1 VQWQDGNSVNPRTVT
16 LTQDTVLT
24 AFFAVNSYHVTLSS
38 NDSTLGTMQGGGDY
52 DYLSQVTI
60 SATAAQHCHFVQW
73 SDGNTTN
80 PRLLTLTCD
89 TAFTALFERDQQYQ
103 IVVAANDST
112 RGSVAGGGQ
121 YYLGET
127 VAIAATANEHY
138 YFAQWSDGVSTN
150 PRVVTVTGDATYT
163 AVFEPMMYTLTV
175 AANDYAMGQV
185 TGSGSYAYGTTVTIE
200 ARAFGGY
207 RFTGWDDGVLEE
219 QRTVTVTADAT
230 YTALFESNVG
240 IEEVA
245 AEGYK
250 VSIRNGR
257 IVVEGVA
264 EEEVQIYDLSGR
276 RHLIGEQLPAGAY
289 LVRIGNQIVKK
300 VVVIR

>member
-1 VQWQDGNSVNPRTVT
+1 MLDVARFEP
-16 LTQDTVLT
+16 
-24 AFFAVNSYHVTLSS
+24 
-38 NDSTLGTMQGGGDY
+38 LGQFGIG
-52 DYLSQVTI
+52 I
-60 SATAAQHCHFVQW
+60 SALIADSVVLLPYQFIALQAVVLIDARVNEAADHAVDNLHAHHFLAV
-73 SDGNTTN
+73 
-80 PRLLTLTCD
+80 LL
-89 TAFTALFERDQQYQ
+89 
-103 IVVAANDST
+103 
-112 RGSVAGGGQ
+112 
-121 YYLGET
+121 
-127 VAIAATANEHY
+127 
-138 YFAQWSDGVSTN
+138 
-150 PRVVTVTGDATYT
+150 
-163 AVFEPMMYTLTV
+163 
-175 AANDYAMGQV
+175 
-185 TGSGSYAYGTTVTIE
+185 
-200 ARAFGGY
+200 FGGY
-207 RFTGWDDGVLEE
+207 RFAGWDDGVLEE